1 LGNAFADLDK
11 QFAEL
16 VNVFKTKIGV
26 DPTDDTLATDADGN
40 NILVDGHT
48 IPK

>member
-26 DPTDDTLATDADGN
+26 DPTDDTLATDAAGN
-40 NILVDGHT
+40 NILVDGNP
-48 IPK
+48 IPQ

>member
-1 LGNAFADLDK
+1 
-11 QFAEL
+11 
-16 VNVFKTKIGV
+16 VNVVKTKIGV
-26 DPTDDTLATDADGN
+26 DPTDETLATDADGN